1 MASELKVL
9 LGFNSSKGI
18 SSTEVPHLNAE
29 GHETMSADK
38 DEVRGASGSDQGA
51 GATAATT
58 MDDSPDVPT
67 STVGRW
73 SDKFLTGVERL
84 GNKLPTPFTLFLIL
98 FLITALASSIMAWMN
113 VSVIVP
119 GSDEELFIRGLFT
132 GEGMTWLTVNLGANY
147 IGFPPLV
154 TVLPILLA
162 VGVAERSGMLS
173 ALIRK
178 LFGSAKKLVLPYAVG
193 VIGVTASVMADAAF
207 VVVPPLAAM
216 VFKAA
221 GRHPVAGLLGGFAA
235 VGAGYSTALVPTSL
249 DALFAGITNAVM
261 ETLPG
266 LATTEVNPVSNYY
279 FNIASSIV
287 LGMLCGFLIDKVL
300 EPRMWRQKITTDYAV
315 QDDSLNDDEISP
327 TLTVHENRAL
337 AISLWMTLLVS
348 VLVVIVV
355 LIPNSPWRNDGGGFL
370 PQSPLLSSVVFIV
383 FLIFM
388 VMGIAYGVVLGTIK
402 SMEDV
407 VRMMGES
414 IKDMI
419 DFLVLA
425 FILGQFVALF
435 NWTGIGTWT
444 AVQGAAGLEAIGL
457 TGFPAIIA
465 FILLASCLNLLI
477 ISGSAMWTLMAAVF
491 VPMFALLGYEPSF
504 VQAAFRVGDSATQ
517 VITPLNPYMIVILGL
532 LRRYEPDAG
541 LGTLISRLIPFVIP
555 FWLAWASLLAIW
567 FYADLPLGPGSG
579 IFL

>member
-1 MASELKVL
+1 
-9 LGFNSSKGI
+9 
-18 SSTEVPHLNAE
+18 
-29 GHETMSADK
+29 MSAEK
-38 DEVRGASGSDQGA
+38 DNIHGPPAPEGRAGSTAVTAPESA
-51 GATAATT
+51 GEANPAA
-58 MDDSPDVPT
+58 PT
-67 STVGRW
+67 SALGKW
-73 SDKFLTGVERL
+73 SDKFLSGVERL

-98 FLITALASSIMAWMN
+98 FLLTAIASSIMAWMD

-266 LATTEVNPVSNYY
+266 LETTEVNPVSNYY
-279 FNIASSIV
+279 FNIAASIV

-300 EPRMWRQKITTDYAV
+300 EPRMWRQKVTTDYAV
-315 QDDSLNDDEISP
+315 TDSGADDPAREDEISP
-327 TLTVHENRAL
+327 TLTAHENRAL
-337 AISLWMTLLVS
+337 AVSLWTTLLVS
-348 VLVVIVV
+348 ILVVVAV
-355 LIPNSPWRNDGGGFL
+355 LIPNSPWRNEGGGFL

-383 FLIFM
+383 FLLFM

-414 IKDMI
+414 IKDML

-435 NWTGIGTWT
+435 NWTGIGTFT

-457 TGFPAIIA
+457 TGFSAILA
-465 FILLASCLNLLI
+465 FIILASLLNLLI

-541 LGTLISRLIPFVIP
+541 LGTLMSRLIPFVIP

>member
-1 MASELKVL
+1 M
-9 LGFNSSKGI
+9 SS
-18 SSTEVPHLNAE
+18 
-29 GHETMSADK
+29 
-38 DEVRGASGSDQGA
+38 
-51 GATAATT
+51 
-58 MDDSPDVPT
+58 PT
-67 STVGRW
+67 STTSERKQPEAPTSKLGKW
-73 SDKFLTGVERL
+73 SDKFLNGVERL

-119 GSDEELFIRGLFT
+119 GSDEELFVKGLFT
-132 GEGMTWLTVNLGANY
+132 GEGLTWFTTNLGQNY
-147 IGFPPLV
+147 IGFPPLL

-162 VGVAERSGMLS
+162 VGVAERSGMLA

-178 LFGSAKKLVLPYAVG
+178 LFGSAKKIVLPYAVG
-193 VIGVTASVMADAAF
+193 MIGVTASIMADAAF

-221 GRHPVAGLLGGFAA
+221 GRHPVAGLLGSFAA
-235 VGAGYSTALVPTSL
+235 VGAGYSTAIVPTSL

-266 LATTEVNPVSNYY
+266 FATTEVNPVSNYY

-287 LGMLCGFLIDKVL
+287 LGLLCGFLIDKVL
-300 EPRMWRQKITTDYAV
+300 EPRMWRQDIATEYAESV
-315 QDDSLNDDEISP
+315 EPISGTGDEEISA
-327 TLTVHENRAL
+327 TLTVQENRAL
-337 AISLWMTLLVS
+337 AISMWTTLVTAII
-348 VLVVIVV
+348 VLVVV
-355 LIPNSPWRNDGGGFL
+355 LIPGSPWRNEDGGFL
-370 PQSPLLSSVVFIV
+370 PTSPLLSSVVFIV
-383 FLIFM
+383 FLFFM
-388 VMGIAYGVVLGTIK
+388 VMGLAYGMVVGTIK
-402 SMEDV
+402 NMDDV
-407 VRMMGES
+407 VNMMGEA

-419 DFLVLA
+419 GFLVLA

-465 FILLASCLNLLI
+465 FIILASCLNLLI

-504 VQAAFRVGDSATQ
+504 IQAAFRVGDSATQ

-541 LGTLISRLIPFVIP
+541 LGTLMSRLIPFVIP
-555 FWLAWASLLAIW
+555 FWLAWATLLAIW
-567 FYADLPLGPGSG
+567 FYADLPLGPGSA
-579 IFL
+579 IFLEG

>member
-1 MASELKVL
+1 M
-9 LGFNSSKGI
+9 
-18 SSTEVPHLNAE
+18 SSTTSKTSE
-29 GHETMSADK
+29 
-38 DEVRGASGSDQGA
+38 RQQ
-51 GATAATT
+51 
-58 MDDSPDVPT
+58 PDAPT
-67 STVGRW
+67 SKLSKW
-73 SDKFLTGVERL
+73 SDKFLNGVETL

-119 GSDEELFIRGLFT
+119 GSDEELFVKGLFT
-132 GEGMTWLTVNLGANY
+132 GEGLTWLTTNLGANY
-147 IGFPPLV
+147 IGFPPLL

-162 VGVAERSGMLS
+162 VGVAERSGMLA

-178 LFGSAKKLVLPYAVG
+178 LFGSAKKIVLPYAVG
-193 VIGVTASVMADAAF
+193 VIGVTASIMADAAF

-221 GRHPVAGLLGGFAA
+221 GRHPVAGLLGSFAA
-235 VGAGYSTALVPTSL
+235 VGAGYSTAIVPTSL

-266 LATTEVNPVSNYY
+266 IATTEVNPVSNYY

-287 LGMLCGFLIDKVL
+287 LGLLCGFLIDKVL
-300 EPRMWRQKITTDYAV
+300 EPRMWRQKIATEYAE
-315 QDDSLNDDEISP
+315 SIEPTSAADDEEISA
-327 TLTVHENRAL
+327 TLTAQENRAL
-337 AISLWMTLLVS
+337 TISMWTTLATAII
-348 VLVVIVV
+348 VLVVV
-355 LIPNSPWRNDGGGFL
+355 LIPGSPWRNEDGGFL
-370 PQSPLLSSVVFIV
+370 PTSPLLSSVVFIV
-383 FLIFM
+383 FLFFM
-388 VMGIAYGVVLGTIK
+388 VMGLAYGMVVGTIK
-402 SMEDV
+402 NMDDV
-407 VRMMGES
+407 VNMMGEA

-419 DFLVLA
+419 GFLVLA

-465 FILLASCLNLLI
+465 FIILTSCLNLLI

-504 VQAAFRVGDSATQ
+504 IQAAFRVGDSATQ

-541 LGTLISRLIPFVIP
+541 LGTLMSRLIPFVIP
-555 FWLAWASLLAIW
+555 FWLAWATLLAIW
-567 FYADLPLGPGSG
+567 FYADLPLGPGSA
-579 IFL
+579 IFLEG

>member
-1 MASELKVL
+1 M
-9 LGFNSSKGI
+9 
-18 SSTEVPHLNAE
+18 SSTTSKTSE
-29 GHETMSADK
+29 
-38 DEVRGASGSDQGA
+38 RQQ
-51 GATAATT
+51 
-58 MDDSPDVPT
+58 PDAPT
-67 STVGRW
+67 SKLSKW
-73 SDKFLTGVERL
+73 SDKFLNGVETL

-98 FLITALASSIMAWMN
+98 FLLTALASSIMAWMN

-119 GSDEELFIRGLFT
+119 GSDEELFVKGLFT
-132 GEGMTWLTVNLGANY
+132 GEGLTWLTTNLGANY
-147 IGFPPLV
+147 IGFPPLL

-162 VGVAERSGMLS
+162 VGVAERSGMLA

-178 LFGSAKKLVLPYAVG
+178 LFGSAKKIVLPYAVG
-193 VIGVTASVMADAAF
+193 VIGVTASIMADAAF

-221 GRHPVAGLLGGFAA
+221 GRHPVAGLLGSFAA
-235 VGAGYSTALVPTSL
+235 VGAGYSTAIVPTSL

-266 LATTEVNPVSNYY
+266 IATTEVNPVSNYY

-287 LGMLCGFLIDKVL
+287 LGLLCGFLIDKVL
-300 EPRMWRQKITTDYAV
+300 EPRMWRQKIATEYAE
-315 QDDSLNDDEISP
+315 SIEPTSAADDEEISA
-327 TLTVHENRAL
+327 TLTAQENRAL
-337 AISLWMTLLVS
+337 TISMWTTLATAII
-348 VLVVIVV
+348 VLVVV
-355 LIPNSPWRNDGGGFL
+355 LIPGSPWRNEDGGFL
-370 PQSPLLSSVVFIV
+370 PTSPLLSSVVFIV
-383 FLIFM
+383 FLFFM
-388 VMGIAYGVVLGTIK
+388 VMGLAYGMVVGTIK
-402 SMEDV
+402 NMDDV
-407 VRMMGES
+407 VNMMGEA

-419 DFLVLA
+419 GFLVLA

-465 FILLASCLNLLI
+465 FIILASCLNLLI

-504 VQAAFRVGDSATQ
+504 IQAAFRVGDSATQ

-541 LGTLISRLIPFVIP
+541 LGTLMSRLIPFVIP
-555 FWLAWASLLAIW
+555 FWLAWATLLAIW
-567 FYADLPLGPGSG
+567 FYADLPLGPGSA
-579 IFL
+579 IFLEG

>member
-1 MASELKVL
+1 M
-9 LGFNSSKGI
+9 
-18 SSTEVPHLNAE
+18 SSTTSKTSE
-29 GHETMSADK
+29 
-38 DEVRGASGSDQGA
+38 RQQ
-51 GATAATT
+51 
-58 MDDSPDVPT
+58 PDAPT
-67 STVGRW
+67 SKLSKW
-73 SDKFLTGVERL
+73 SDKFLNGVETL

-119 GSDEELFIRGLFT
+119 GSDEELFVKGLFT
-132 GEGMTWLTVNLGANY
+132 GEGLTWLTTNLGANY
-147 IGFPPLV
+147 IGFPPLL

-162 VGVAERSGMLS
+162 VGVAERSGMLA

-178 LFGSAKKLVLPYAVG
+178 LFGSAKKIVLPYAVG
-193 VIGVTASVMADAAF
+193 VIGVTASIMADAAF

-221 GRHPVAGLLGGFAA
+221 GRHPVAGLLGSFAA
-235 VGAGYSTALVPTSL
+235 VGAGYSTAIVPTSL
-249 DALFAGITNAVM
+249 DALFARITNAVM

-266 LATTEVNPVSNYY
+266 IATTEVNPVSNYY

-287 LGMLCGFLIDKVL
+287 LGLLCGFLIDKVL
-300 EPRMWRQKITTDYAV
+300 EPRMWRQKIATEYAE
-315 QDDSLNDDEISP
+315 SIEPTSAADDEEISA
-327 TLTVHENRAL
+327 TLTAQENRAL
-337 AISLWMTLLVS
+337 TISMWTTLATAII
-348 VLVVIVV
+348 VLVVV
-355 LIPNSPWRNDGGGFL
+355 LIPGSPWRNEDGGFL
-370 PQSPLLSSVVFIV
+370 PTSPLLSSVVFIV
-383 FLIFM
+383 FLFFM
-388 VMGIAYGVVLGTIK
+388 VMGLAYGMVVGTIK
-402 SMEDV
+402 NMDDV
-407 VRMMGES
+407 VNMMGEA

-419 DFLVLA
+419 GFLVLA

-465 FILLASCLNLLI
+465 FIILASCLNLLI

-504 VQAAFRVGDSATQ
+504 IQAAFRVGDSATQ

-541 LGTLISRLIPFVIP
+541 LGTLMSRLIPFVIP
-555 FWLAWASLLAIW
+555 FWLAWATLLAIW
-567 FYADLPLGPGSG
+567 FYADLPLGPGSA
-579 IFL
+579 IFLEG